1 MSETRLA
8 EEQVNLDRIN
18 GLIES
23 KADLV
28 DGKVPYEQ
36 LPDALSGNGADTTLS
51 NVQSIAPGSA
61 VQKALDKK
69 ADLVDGK
76 IPSSQLPEEITG
88 AANTTL
94 SNVQSIAPDSAVQKA
109 LDKKADLVDGKI
121 PSSQLPE
128 EITGAANTTL
138 SNVQSIAPDSAVQKA
153 LDKKADLVD
162 GKIPASQLPEEIA
175 GAADTTLSNVQSIA
189 SGSAVQKALDKKAD
203 NGLENTGFLTNCIT
217 KIKRTVNM
225 VLSGETLTVKSGSV
239 LYDLAGNSLVLEQDK
254 NFLMTYTSKAQCF
267 VLITKNGSIFLISLP
282 DRNLSVS
289 DGKVMY
295 NNQECWLPL
304 GLATRNTKGLSTL
317 DLIFNGM
324 GFIGNTMFALPGI
337 EGLIPNGRAEDG
349 TLNSEVINTTGI
361 VSSSFNIPSYSGPA
375 ILYFNADGFLFQ
387 AEDYFD
393 EIENQMKSPDYQGTL
408 QAGRVFISNG
418 KISEFFP
425 PKIAQIYTSASWI
438 GSRGKP
444 SGKMLPLTLG
454 ASETNY
460 YAPSNGWIFLDKTA
474 TAAGQLIAYLCYK
487 DGKLT
492 IYEFVQAIKSS
503 TLQLLFPVSKGQEF
517 KIVYDA
523 AGSTNAFNFIFDEGE
538 V

>member
-1 MSETRLA
+1 MGNNVIDVNFNEQKKCLPLIFKSVGPRGGDGKSAYEQAIGGGYKGTEA
-8 EEQVNLDRIN
+8 EFTDDLGKIHEVSNCLQEVEEAKEVV
-18 GLIES
+18 IE
-23 KADLV
+23 KAD
-28 DGKVPYEQ
+28 
-36 LPDALSGNGADTTLS
+36 
-51 NVQSIAPGSA
+51 SA
-61 VQKALDKK
+61 AES
-69 ADLVDGK
+69 A
-76 IPSSQLPEEITG
+76 SS
-88 AANTTL
+88 AAE
-94 SNVQSIAPDSAVQKA
+94 SA
-109 LDKKADLVDGKI
+109 
-121 PSSQLPE
+121 SS
-128 EITGAANTTL
+128 AAE
-138 SNVQSIAPDSAVQKA
+138 SASSEFNKH
-153 LDKKADLVD
+153 
-162 GKIPASQLPEEIA
+162 I
-175 GAADTTLSNVQSIA
+175 
-189 SGSAVQKALDKKAD
+189 
-203 NGLENTGFLTNCIT
+203 TNCIT
-217 KIKRTVNM
+217 EMPHIVNM
-225 VLSGETLTVKSGSV
+225 ALSGETLTVKSGSV

-267 VLITKNGSIFLISLP
+267 VLITKNGSIFLISLA
-282 DRNLSVS
+282 DSKLSVS
-289 DGKVMY
+289 NGKVMY
-295 NNQECWLPL
+295 DTQECWLPL
-304 GLATRNTKGLSTL
+304 GLATRNTEGLSTI
-317 DLIFNGM
+317 DLVFNGI
-324 GFIGNTMFALPGI
+324 GFLVSTVFALPGVS
-337 EGLIPNGRAEDG
+337 GLIPAGRTEDG
-349 TLNSEVINTTGI
+349 KLKYEMFNTGKILSTE
-361 VSSSFNIPSYSGPA
+361 FNLPSYNGPA
-375 ILYFNADGFLFQ
+375 ILYFKADGIFFQ
-387 AEDYFD
+387 SEDYFD